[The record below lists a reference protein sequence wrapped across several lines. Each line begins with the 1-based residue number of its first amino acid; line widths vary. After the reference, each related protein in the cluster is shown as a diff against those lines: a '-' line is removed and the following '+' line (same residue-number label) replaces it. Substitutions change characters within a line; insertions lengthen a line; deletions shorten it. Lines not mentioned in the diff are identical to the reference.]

1 MKKGTIEFG
10 ILFWGLLS
18 FVFTF
23 FAQDHQYEAIAVNIE
38 VPVRVFQG
46 DRFVDNLTMDDF
58 EVFEEGVLQ
67 RIEAVYLIKATGIER
82 EQTQAPKE
90 ELSKKFAP
98 ELNRHFVLIFEIN
111 NILPELEEAIR
122 YFMEKVI
129 VPGDKLTVVTPIKTY
144 HFKEDSWEFVPRL
157 GMADQLTRLLRKDI
171 FTRYQVWQAPANY
184 PIEDAEGDILREIR
198 YNFIGKRY
206 VDEDRLMEVAESLKK
221 MPGQKNVFFFLQQ
234 ELIDYAMPETSSE
247 VSGIFASFEY
257 LDTMSTVAAYH
268 SITPGKIK
276 RAFADSSI
284 LFQFLYI
291 KDKQYFR
298 MDAFTPFI
306 PAFDR
311 MDTTSGM
318 FITFK
323 DISEATGGMAHVT
336 INTAATFKR
345 AVEASENYYL
355 LYYSPSNYK
364 ADGKFKNIKV
374 KVKNLKCQVIHRAG
388 YIAD

>member
-1 MKKGTIEFG
+1 MKKGTIAFG
-10 ILFWGLLS
+10 ILLSGLLS

-23 FAQDHQYEAIAVNIE
+23 FAQEHQYEAMAINIE

-67 RIEAVYLIKATGIER
+67 RIEAVYLIKGTGIER
-82 EQTQAPKE
+82 EQTKAPKE
-90 ELSKKFAP
+90 EASKKFAP

-111 NILPELEEAIR
+111 NILPELEQAIR

-157 GMADQLTRLLRKDI
+157 EMADQLTRLLRKDV
-171 FTRYQVWQAPANY
+171 FTRYQVWQAPSDY
-184 PIEDAEGDILREIR
+184 PTGEGDILREIR

-206 VDEDRLMEVAESLKK
+206 VDEHRLMEVAENLKK

-234 ELIDYAMPETSSE
+234 ELIGYAMPETSSD
-247 VSGIFASFEY
+247 VSGIFASLEY
-257 LDTMSTVAAYH
+257 LDIMSTVAAYN
-268 SITPGKIK
+268 SITPRKIK

-291 KDKQYFR
+291 KDKQYFQD
-298 MDAFTPFI
+298 DAFRPFI
-306 PAFDR
+306 PAFDQ

-318 FITFK
+318 FSTFK
-323 DISEATGGMAHVT
+323 DISEATGGMTHVT
-336 INTAATFKR
+336 INTAETFKR

-355 LYYSPSNYK
+355 LYYSPSDYK